1 MSTPPT
7 ETATLEAR
15 IIAWLQVVDGTPD
28 ADAAALVAPAVEAW
42 VNQLPNIHRTLDDD
56 WAADTWLGATMLGA
70 RLVRRRNSPAGIEAW
85 NVDGAAYV
93 RNQDPDVASLLR
105 LDSRRPKI
113 G

>member
-1 MSTPPT
+1 MSEPTTPP
-7 ETATLEAR
+7 ETLEQR
-15 IIAWLQVVDGTPD
+15 ITAWLKVAAGTPD
-28 ADAAALVAPAVEAW
+28 ADATHLVAPAVEAW
-42 VNQLPNIHRTLDDD
+42 VDQLPSIHRDPAGD

-85 NVDGAAYV
+85 NTDGATYV